1 MKIKALS
8 LKEESFNNNK
18 LNKSISQLQE
28 LIRLLNQREIPTEV
42 VTKINAEIDEIN
54 VSNGD
59 EGSLLKLIKQ
69 KQSNIIKI
77 LEKDLKIVPLHYYR
91 NFWMLIGMS
100 AFGLP
105 LGLTFSLILDNIG
118 LLAIGLPLGLAI
130 GIAYGSQLDKTA
142 KEEGRQL
149 DIELK

>member
-18 LNKSISQLQE
+18 LNQSISQLQE

-118 LLAIGLPLGLAI
+118 LLAIGLPIGLAI